1 LSLKLGKFGAF
12 VGCSRYPECK
22 YSRVLAPSGAEASEG
37 DRPGVRVLGQDPSTG
52 EEISLRNGRFGEY
65 IQQGEGEKPKRSS
78 LPKGLSADDVTLEK
92 ALKLLALP
100 REVARHP
107 TSGEAILAG
116 IGRYGSYV
124 QHGKTYANLGRDD
137 DVLEIGGNR
146 AIDLI
151 VAKESGAG
159 GSRFG
164 AGAGR
169 ELGEHPEGGK
179 VSVKAGRFGSYVNHG
194 KINATIA
201 KGTDPASLTL
211 AEAIELLKA
220 KAAGGNVIGRLVG
233 EHPDGG
239 AITVRDGRYGAYV
252 NWGKVNATI
261 SKGTTPDSI
270 TLSDALE
277 LIAERE
283 GKPVARPGKP
293 AKKAP
298 TTSKVTPAKAAGADA
313 GARAKTAAPKQA
325 AAKKA
330 AGTKPKTAAGK
341 RS

>member
-1 LSLKLGKFGAF
+1 
-12 VGCSRYPECK
+12 
-22 YSRVLAPSGAEASEG
+22 
-37 DRPGVRVLGQDPSTG
+37 
-52 EEISLRNGRFGEY
+52 LRNGRFGEY
-65 IQQGEGEKPKRSS
+65 VQQGEGDKPKRSS
-78 LPKGLSADDVTLEK
+78 LPRGLSADDVTLEK

-164 AGAGR
+164 GGPAR
-169 ELGEHPEGGK
+169 VLGDHPEGGSI
-179 VSVKAGRFGSYVNHG
+179 SVKQGRFGPYVNHG
-194 KINATIA
+194 KINATLPR
-201 KGTDPASLTL
+201 GTDPASLTL
-211 AEAIELLKA
+211 GEAVELIKA
-220 KAAGGNVIGRLVG
+220 KAAGGGVIGRLVG

-239 AITVRDGRYGAYV
+239 PVTVRDGRFGAYV
-252 NWGKVNATI
+252 NWGRVNATI
-261 SKGTTPDSI
+261 PKGTAPDSV
-270 TLSDALE
+270 TLSHALE

-283 GKPVARPGKP
+283 GKPAAQPRKSAKASAKGKTQPGKAQ
-293 AKKAP
+293 AKPVVAE
-298 TTSKVTPAKAAGADA
+298 SAK
-313 GARAKTAAPKQA
+313 ARAKPVTPKRP

-330 AGTKPKTAAGK
+330 AAAKSPKKPLAAPKKPVAKKG
-341 RS
+341 